1 MRARKELETM
11 TDITETHYLKKINT
25 TLVIA
30 MADGAQS
37 QLDTEPDELLLN
49 LVEIMNGYL
58 QQYDCEIRDVK
69 GENGKYH
76 DTATVAKE
84 VSK

>member
-1 MRARKELETM
+1 M

-30 MADGAQS
+30 MSNGSQS
-37 QLDTEPDELLLN
+37 ELDTAPDELLLN
-49 LVEIMNGYL
+49 LVFVMNGYL

-69 GENGKYH
+69 GENGKFY

>member
-1 MRARKELETM
+1 M
-11 TDITETHYLKKINT
+11 TETPKNHYLKKINT

-30 MADGAQS
+30 MSNGSQS
-37 QLDTEPDELLLN
+37 QLDTAPDELLLN
-49 LVEIMNGYL
+49 LVFAMNGYL

-69 GENGKYH
+69 GENGKYY

>member
-1 MRARKELETM
+1 M

-30 MADGAQS
+30 MSNGLWRKQNE
-37 QLDTEPDELLLN
+37 LDTAPDELLLN
-49 LVEIMNGYL
+49 LVEVMNGYL

-69 GENGKYH
+69 GENGKYY

>member
-1 MRARKELETM
+1 M

-30 MADGAQS
+30 MSNGAQS

-58 QQYDCEIRDVK
+58 QQYDCEIRDARGEK
-69 GENGKYH
+69 GFY

>member
-1 MRARKELETM
+1 M

-30 MADGAQS
+30 MSHGSES
-37 QLDTEPDELLLN
+37 QLDTAPDELLLN
-49 LVEIMNGYL
+49 LVEVMNGYL

-69 GENGKYH
+69 GEDGKYY

>member
-1 MRARKELETM
+1 MSLNYDLDNYSKVDLFDMFEL
-11 TDITETHYLKKINT
+11 DITKEFETRAEAKKYITENT
-25 TLVIA
+25 PT
-30 MADGAQS
+30 
-37 QLDTEPDELLLN
+37 TEQAAGD
-49 LVEIMNGYL
+49 MSYGYL

-69 GENGKYH
+69 GENGKFY

>member
-1 MRARKELETM
+1 M

-30 MADGAQS
+30 MSNGSQS

-49 LVEIMNGYL
+49 LVEVMNGYL
-58 QQYDCEIRDVK
+58 DQCDCEIRDVK
-69 GENGKYH
+69 GENGKFY

>member
-1 MRARKELETM
+1 M

-30 MADGAQS
+30 MSNGAQS
-37 QLDTEPDELLLN
+37 QLDTAPDELLLN
-49 LVEIMNGYL
+49 LVEVMNGYL
-58 QQYDCEIRDVK
+58 DQYDCEIRDVK
-69 GENGKYH
+69 GENGKFY

-84 VSK
+84 VGK

>member
-1 MRARKELETM
+1 MKTE

-25 TLVIA
+25 VLVIA
-30 MADGAQS
+30 MANGLDGKQHE
-37 QLDTEPDELLLN
+37 LDTEPDELLLN

-69 GENGKYH
+69 GENGKYYA
-76 DTATVAKE
+76 TATVAKE

>member
-1 MRARKELETM
+1 M

-30 MADGAQS
+30 MSNGSQS
-37 QLDTEPDELLLN
+37 ELDTEPDELLLN
-49 LVEIMNGYL
+49 LVFVMNGYL
-58 QQYDCEIRDVK
+58 QQYDCEIREVK
-69 GENGKYH
+69 GEDGKPH

-84 VSK
+84 VFK

>member
-1 MRARKELETM
+1 M
-11 TDITETHYLKKINT
+11 THTPETHYLKEINT

-30 MADGAQS
+30 MSNGSQS
-37 QLDTEPDELLLN
+37 ELDTEPDELLLN
-49 LVEIMNGYL
+49 LVEVMNGYL
-58 QQYDCEIRDVK
+58 DQYDCEIRDVK
-69 GENGKYH
+69 GENGWQYY

>member
-1 MRARKELETM
+1 M
-11 TDITETHYLKKINT
+11 TDITKTHYLKKINT

-30 MADGAQS
+30 MANGAQS

-49 LVEIMNGYL
+49 LVFVMNGYL

-69 GENGKYH
+69 GENGKFY

>member
-1 MRARKELETM
+1 M

-58 QQYDCEIRDVK
+58 RQYDCEIRDARGEK
-69 GENGKYH
+69 GFY

>member
-1 MRARKELETM
+1 M
-11 TDITETHYLKKINT
+11 TDITKTHYLKKINT

-30 MADGAQS
+30 MSNGAQS
-37 QLDTEPDELLLN
+37 QLDNAPDELLLN

-58 QQYDCEIRDVK
+58 QQYDCEIRDARGEK
-69 GENGKYH
+69 GFY

>member
-1 MRARKELETM
+1 MK
-11 TDITETHYLKKINT
+11 DITETHYLKEINT

-30 MADGAQS
+30 MADGSQS
-37 QLDTEPDELLLN
+37 QLDTAPDELLLN
-49 LVEIMNGYL
+49 LVFVMNGYL

-69 GENGKYH
+69 GENGKFY

-84 VSK
+84 VSQ

>member
-1 MRARKELETM
+1 M

-69 GENGKYH
+69 GEDGKYY

>member
-1 MRARKELETM
+1 MKTE

-30 MADGAQS
+30 MADGSQS
-37 QLDTEPDELLLN
+37 QLDEAPDELLLN
-49 LVEIMNGYL
+49 LVEVMNGYL